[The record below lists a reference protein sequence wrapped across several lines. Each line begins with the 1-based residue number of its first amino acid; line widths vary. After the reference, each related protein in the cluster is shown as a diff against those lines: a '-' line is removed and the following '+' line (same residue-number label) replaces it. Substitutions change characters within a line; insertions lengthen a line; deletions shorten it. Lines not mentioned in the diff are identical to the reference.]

1 MRDTRLTMDY
11 PNPHLAADDPTTL
24 TEYEDE
30 YGTVALFE
38 DPTRPNAWLLSTYLV
53 PVER

>member
-1 MRDTRLTMDY
+1 MDY
-11 PNPHLAADDPTTL
+11 PNPHPPADEPTKL

-30 YGTVALFE
+30 HGTVALLE
-38 DPTRPNAWLLSTYLV
+38 DPTRPNAWLLSTHFV